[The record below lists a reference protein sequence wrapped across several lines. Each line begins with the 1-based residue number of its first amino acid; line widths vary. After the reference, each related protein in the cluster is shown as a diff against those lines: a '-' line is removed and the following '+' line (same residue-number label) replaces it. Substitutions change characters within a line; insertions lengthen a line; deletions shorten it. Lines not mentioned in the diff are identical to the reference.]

1 MTRALLGSLIT
12 SLIATLLL
20 LGACGKSAEEQ
31 AREDVD
37 KEMAKR
43 GEKPPSDE
51 PTRTRA
57 PEPPKK
63 EKPPADPEPTTPE
76 EIDTARK
83 KAMIEGRDKD
93 VIKYCEQGKLDDKTD
108 AQVYM
113 GCTLAACRINE
124 ADKAREWGKSLAKS
138 KPLME
143 QARKVCLANKVAL

>member
-1 MTRALLGSLIT
+1 MNRISLILC
-12 SLIATLLL
+12 SFLV
-20 LGACGKSAEEQ
+20 LGCGKSAEEQ
-31 AREDVD
+31 IRDDVD
-37 KEMAKR
+37 KEVAKATDNPA
-43 GEKPPSDE
+43 PP
-51 PTRTRA
+51 
-57 PEPPKK
+57 PETKAVPDVPKK

-76 EIDTARK
+76 EIDIARK

-138 KPLME
+138 KPLMD
-143 QARKVCLANKVAL
+143 QARKVCLANKVTL

>member
-1 MTRALLGSLIT
+1 MNRALLILFSFLVI
-12 SLIATLLL
+12 
-20 LGACGKSAEEQ
+20 ACGKSAEEQ
-31 AREDVD
+31 ARDDVD
-37 KEMAKR
+37 KEMAKQQR
-43 GEKPPSDE
+43 DNPPPPPE
-51 PTRTRA
+51 TKAA
-57 PEPPKK
+57 PEAPKK

-76 EIDTARK
+76 EVDTARK

-143 QARKVCLANKVAL
+143 QARKVCLSNKVTI